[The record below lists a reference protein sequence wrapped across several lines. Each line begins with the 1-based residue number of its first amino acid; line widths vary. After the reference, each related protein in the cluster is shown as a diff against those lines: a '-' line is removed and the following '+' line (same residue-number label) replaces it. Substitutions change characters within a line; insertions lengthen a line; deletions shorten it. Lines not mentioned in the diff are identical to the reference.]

1 MDPSPPISEMRESL
15 VARARSAVELVD
27 DALAR
32 IDATDHDLNA
42 WSHIDGEGARG
53 RAAAID
59 AARAAG
65 EPVGALGGVPFGV
78 KDLEDCEGMPTTRG
92 SRWFIDGPPA
102 GRSDIHVAR
111 LCAAG
116 AIPLGKTTAPEFGT
130 WAYTASPALGV
141 TRNPWNAA
149 RTPGGSSGGTA
160 ATVAAGVIPFG
171 TASDG
176 GGSIRTPATFC
187 GLAGLKPGY
196 GRIPTYGVTHL
207 AQNAVVGALATTIA
221 DTALLLDVMA
231 GPSRFDRTSLPAPD
245 VEYRSIIETLD
256 VAGLRVAW
264 SLDLGFA
271 VVDPEVAAITERA
284 MKVLVDAGGL
294 RLAPLDVR
302 LDDYIGIYTRIE
314 GADMWIDVP
323 DGCYPD
329 RADELDPLVRPGWDA
344 AARVSL
350 PKFARVHRARRE
362 LEHRV
367 ADLFAEV
374 DVLIT
379 PATAIPAFA
388 AEGPMPTEIAGQPT
402 HGGMSVIFAMLA
414 NLCNLPSISIPAG
427 QTDAG
432 LPVGLL
438 VTAAHHREDVCLRL
452 GRILEQAMPWPRHAP
467 SRV

>member
-1 MDPSPPISEMRESL
+1 MGVAASVSETLAALAAGE
-15 VARARSAVELVD
+15 VSAAELVD

-32 IDATDHDLNA
+32 VEATTDLNA
-42 WSHIDGEGARG
+42 WSHVDGEAARS
-53 RAAAID
+53 RADAID
-59 AARAAG
+59 QARAAG
-65 EPVGALGGVPFGV
+65 RDLGVLAGLPFGV

-92 SRWFIDGPPA
+92 SRWFAGQAPA
-102 GRSDIHVAR
+102 VRSDIHVER
-111 LCAAG
+111 LCGAG

-141 TRNPWNAA
+141 TRNPWD
-149 RTPGGSSGGTA
+149 RTCTPGGSSGGTA
-160 ATVAAGVIPFG
+160 AAVAAGAIAFG

-187 GLAGLKPGY
+187 GLPGLKACY

-207 AQNAVVGALATTIA
+207 AQNAVVGALATTVT

-231 GPSRFDRTSLPAPD
+231 GPSRYDRTSLPAPD
-245 VEYRSIIETLD
+245 VAYRQVVDALD
-256 VAGLRVAW
+256 VTGLRAAW
-264 SLDLGFA
+264 SVDLGFA
-271 VVDPEVAAITERA
+271 LVDPEVAALTEQA
-284 MKVLVDAGGL
+284 MRVLVDAAEL
-294 RLAPLDVR
+294 RHSPRAIA
-302 LDDYIGIYTRIE
+302 LDDYIGIYARIE
-314 GADMWIDVP
+314 GADMWIDLP
-323 DGCYPD
+323 DGYHPE

-344 AARVSL
+344 AAGVTL
-350 PKFARVHRARRE
+350 PKFARVHAARRA

-367 ADLFAEV
+367 ADLFADI

-388 AEGPMPTEIAGQPT
+388 AAGPMPTDIAGQPT

-427 QTDAG
+427 RTRAG

-438 VTAAHHREDVCLRL
+438 VSAARHREDVCLRL

-467 SRV
+467 GSG